1 MTNYPQW
8 QSGPPTGP
16 PQPTS
21 TSKWVLPTII
31 TGAVLLVGAVVVLV
45 ILLLNQNQP
54 AATPSPSPSASGS
67 QNTADPTADPTE
79 QPSPSPTPP
88 EQESA
93 AFVSVDLTEP
103 PVASWKLDLTDR
115 FPDGAFAELVF
126 ADSSHADYFEQVI
139 ALTNRNH
146 LIALDELT
154 GDIQWELDLPYPVS
168 PGECSAFAYWDMLL
182 CPLIGERDNTG
193 IVVQIDMTNGEIVN
207 WTDTLPFVPTMV
219 IAENEDWLVTGY
231 TMGEWDEEALDGAGG
246 TPVELHAWRGWLE
259 TLAVEQVW
267 TYTSTQMYVPAG
279 DLSVGAW
286 TNGGAL
292 LLYFNEMHTL
302 TNLADGTHIWD
313 NAASVNTDP
322 WGTYASLTADGGYYI
337 LQGRQLSVYDLDSTL
352 RYELTLGHGTAAFVD
367 QELLLAGGS
376 AYNAQT
382 GELLYEVGPQWNLQY
397 AHNVYGFAYGSTETH
412 IFHLETGQKLWA
424 LPNDFGLT
432 SGYWAEGNH
441 ILSTQANNNQIKSH
455 ALHTGEVHW
464 TLPLTGAEVEQPI
477 SVWAQHPMRPAR
489 SYAWVAGERG
499 DTVYAV
505 VLGGLGEG
513 WVLNSLPE

>member
-1 MTNYPQW
+1 
-8 QSGPPTGP
+8 
-16 PQPTS
+16 
-21 TSKWVLPTII
+21 
-31 TGAVLLVGAVVVLV
+31 
-45 ILLLNQNQP
+45 
-54 AATPSPSPSASGS
+54 
-67 QNTADPTADPTE
+67 
-79 QPSPSPTPP
+79 
-88 EQESA
+88 
-93 AFVSVDLTEP
+93 
-103 PVASWKLDLTDR
+103 
-115 FPDGAFAELVF
+115 
-126 ADSSHADYFEQVI
+126 
-139 ALTNRNH
+139 
-146 LIALDELT
+146 
-154 GDIQWELDLPYPVS
+154 
-168 PGECSAFAYWDMLL
+168 
-182 CPLIGERDNTG
+182 
-193 IVVQIDMTNGEIVN
+193 
-207 WTDTLPFVPTMV
+207 MV

-367 QELLLAGGS
+367 QEL
-376 AYNAQT
+376 
-382 GELLYEVGPQWNLQY
+382 
-397 AHNVYGFAYGSTETH
+397 
-412 IFHLETGQKLWA
+412 WA